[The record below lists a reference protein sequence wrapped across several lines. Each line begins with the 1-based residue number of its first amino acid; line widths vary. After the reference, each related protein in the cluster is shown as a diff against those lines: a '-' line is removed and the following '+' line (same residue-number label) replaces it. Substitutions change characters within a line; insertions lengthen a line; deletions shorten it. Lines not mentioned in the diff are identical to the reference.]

1 MMPAAK
7 KVIPNPAAVK
17 NFPHD
22 NKKAKIIY
30 DRVND
35 VLRVVE
41 RNYYWDPQA
50 DRGKE
55 KRVYLGYIVDD
66 VYYATADYR
75 KYFKRNGVPRL
86 VTKDTK
92 KTKAKAD
99 EKMCDSL
106 SSSLAAELPVYHA
119 IAAKIGLIHDLRETF
134 GKALADMTL
143 SVAYHWLN
151 TSANAAYLYKTWAP
165 GKLLPSTT
173 IPCSREMSDFFEA
186 LATQPDWR
194 KTFFNARIARL
205 PEDEVLAFDATE
217 IATEAAN
224 ISYAQ
229 FGLGKEGGYQ
239 KQVGMIL
246 LVGHKSGMPVLFRLL
261 PGQIADVT
269 TVQDMLF
276 RFDEITDKKR
286 VFAAVL
292 DRGYF
297 SLENLGRFI
306 AAKSNVIVAA
316 KTNVKWINESI
327 EEVMPRMWQHSS
339 RIPGQDC
346 WGATVEKEQTFP
358 DGQKHKV
365 WVHVYR
371 SDAKSHTENAAF
383 YRVLEAFE
391 SDWANWRQEE
401 HKKDTVCP
409 LLHSPLLK
417 YFKAPK
423 REPGKCRLETDSA
436 AIDDATRY
444 FGFFCNVST
453 MKCTAA
459 EALDIYQTRD
469 VIEKTFKGGKTD
481 IEIDVVRAHKDNTLE
496 GRFLVGFVA
505 MSILCELR
513 RLMRQPTK
521 LEQKKGPVKDIQP
534 LSKEMTV
541 NELKNRLS
549 SIRMLYT
556 GSGEK
561 RWLEVTGKQHE
572 IARRL
577 GFPDLYETIP
587 EWAP

>member
-1 MMPAAK
+1 
-7 KVIPNPAAVK
+7 
-17 NFPHD
+17 
-22 NKKAKIIY
+22 
-30 DRVND
+30 
-35 VLRVVE
+35 
-41 RNYYWDPQA
+41 
-50 DRGKE
+50 
-55 KRVYLGYIVDD
+55 
-66 VYYATADYR
+66 
-75 KYFKRNGVPRL
+75 
-86 VTKDTK
+86 
-92 KTKAKAD
+92 
-99 EKMCDSL
+99 
-106 SSSLAAELPVYHA
+106 
-119 IAAKIGLIHDLRETF
+119 
-134 GKALADMTL
+134 
-143 SVAYHWLN
+143 
-151 TSANAAYLYKTWAP
+151 
-165 GKLLPSTT
+165 
-173 IPCSREMSDFFEA
+173 
-186 LATQPDWR
+186 
-194 KTFFNARIARL
+194 
-205 PEDEVLAFDATE
+205 
-217 IATEAAN
+217 
-224 ISYAQ
+224 
-229 FGLGKEGGYQ
+229 
-239 KQVGMIL
+239 
-246 LVGHKSGMPVLFRLL
+246 
-261 PGQIADVT
+261 
-269 TVQDMLF
+269 
-276 RFDEITDKKR
+276 
-286 VFAAVL
+286 
-292 DRGYF
+292 
-297 SLENLGRFI
+297 
-306 AAKSNVIVAA
+306 
-316 KTNVKWINESI
+316 
-327 EEVMPRMWQHSS
+327 MPRMWQHSS

-481 IEIDVVRAHKDNTLE
+481 IEIDVARAHKDNTLE